1 MRQIGAA
8 QTNLWTLKMFT
19 LDVLHAELVQ
29 IPVKSDKR
37 LRTRTQVAVGPCGQS
52 QAVVMVGAKASQSG
66 SSYLN
71 DGKRCRH
78 RLRRRR
84 TPTSMHI
91 IYPFLGTEI
100 LGNLFR

>member
-1 MRQIGAA
+1 MVPPI
-8 QTNLWTLKMFT
+8 K
-19 LDVLHAELVQ
+19 DVLHAELVQ